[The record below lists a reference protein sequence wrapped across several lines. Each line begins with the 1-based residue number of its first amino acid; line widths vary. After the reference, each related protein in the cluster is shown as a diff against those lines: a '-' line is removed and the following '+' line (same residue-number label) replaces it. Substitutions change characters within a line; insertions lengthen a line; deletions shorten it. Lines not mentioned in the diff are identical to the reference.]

1 MSINMS
7 INFVYIVAG
16 LKLLKTGNL
25 QYETEDVLPVCFN
38 PPRDG
43 LTKGKPPGDGVTKG
57 KQQTCGKVWKMD
69 IMFVIYI
76 CFMFLCI

>member
-25 QYETEDVLPVCFN
+25 QYETEDVLLVCFN
-38 PPRDG
+38 PPREGKATNLWKSLEDG
-43 LTKGKPPGDGVTKG
+43 YYVR
-57 KQQTCGKVWKMD
+57 
-69 IMFVIYI
+69 YI
-76 CFMFLCI
+76 HLFYVSLYLK